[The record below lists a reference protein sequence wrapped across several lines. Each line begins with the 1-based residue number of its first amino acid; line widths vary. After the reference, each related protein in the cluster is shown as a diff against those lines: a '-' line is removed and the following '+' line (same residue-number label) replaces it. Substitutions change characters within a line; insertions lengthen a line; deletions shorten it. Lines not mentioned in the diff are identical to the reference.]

1 MSKVSLI
8 VPCYNEEKNV
18 TPFYEA
24 IVHTFDSL
32 KQSYGDVEFEL
43 MFVNDGSRDSTLGV
57 IGELHQKDRRVK
69 CVSFAR
75 NFGKEAALFAGIRN
89 VTGDCAVILDADL
102 QHPPAVIIE
111 MYQKWKEGFEVVEG
125 VKSDR
130 GKEGL
135 FHKLFTKIFYGL
147 ISKAVKMD
155 MKNSSDYK
163 LLDRKVINELAN
175 LKERNTF
182 FRALSFW
189 VGFKKTTVYYEV
201 AERQFGT
208 SKWST
213 KSLIRYAINNV
224 LCFSYTPLHVI
235 TVVGVLFVA
244 IAAVVGIDAL
254 VSFIRGTAANGFPTI
269 IFILLIGFGAI
280 LICLGIIGV
289 YIAQIYDEVKGR
301 PQYIIGEK
309 IE

>member
-1 MSKVSLI
+1 
-8 VPCYNEEKNV
+8 
-18 TPFYEA
+18 
-24 IVHTFDSL
+24 
-32 KQSYGDVEFEL
+32 
-43 MFVNDGSRDSTLGV
+43 
-57 IGELHQKDRRVK
+57 
-69 CVSFAR
+69 
-75 NFGKEAALFAGIRN
+75 
-89 VTGDCAVILDADL
+89 
-102 QHPPAVIIE
+102 
-111 MYQKWKEGFEVVEG
+111 

-135 FHKLFTKIFYGL
+135 FHKIFTKIFYGL

-163 LLDRKVINELAN
+163 LLDRKVIDELAK

-224 LCFSYTPLHVI
+224 LCFSYTPLHII
-235 TVVGVLFVA
+235 TVVGILFILVG
-244 IAAVVGIDAL
+244 AVVGVDAL

-269 IFILLIGFGAI
+269 IFILLIGFGAV
-280 LICLGIIGV
+280 LVCLGIIGV

-301 PQYIIGEK
+301 PQYVIGRK